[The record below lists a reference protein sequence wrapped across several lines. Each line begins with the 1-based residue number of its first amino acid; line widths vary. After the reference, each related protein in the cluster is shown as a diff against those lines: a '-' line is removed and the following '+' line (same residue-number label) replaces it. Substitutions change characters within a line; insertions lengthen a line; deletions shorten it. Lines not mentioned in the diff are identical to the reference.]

1 MVQSLPKRADV
12 NINETWDLAHI
23 FATEEAYT
31 QALHDIEQQV
41 EQFADTWLDKFSTAE
56 QVVAMLRDYE
66 KLQQAFVPVYSY
78 AQLAESVDGTDEQ
91 AQMRI
96 SKLSNVFAQIGKELA
111 FVDSQLSL
119 LDIEVLAT
127 AIELEPQYAHHL
139 SEVIRRIPNQLHPEV
154 ERALAALSSTFQAP
168 YDLYNMMKAVDI
180 KFPDFTVA
188 GEAYPIS
195 YVTFEGVWDSHPDT
209 DKRRAA
215 FAAFNDKLKDYAFTT
230 GKAYDTQVQKEK
242 TIASLRGFDS
252 VIDYLLFEQ
261 NVDRDMYNRQID
273 VIMEELAPHMRKYA
287 KLVQKVNG
295 LDKMTF
301 ADLKAPI
308 DASYEPQVTIEESK
322 NYIFDALSVM
332 GEDYLTLMKRSYD
345 ERWTD
350 FAQNIG
356 KATGAFCSTP
366 YGIHPYI
373 LISWTGSMEDVFVL
387 AHELGHAGHFY
398 LTHENQNIFNSE
410 PSLYFIEAPST
421 TNEMLMAN
429 HLLKSSQDPKFKR
442 WVIASIVSRTYYHN
456 FVTHLLEAAYQREV
470 YAIIDEGGSVNASVL
485 TKLKREVLEKFWGEA
500 VEIDD
505 EAALTWMR
513 QPHYYMGLY
522 PYTYSA
528 GLTVATAVAQRIKNE
543 GQVAVDDWLNVLKAG
558 GTKSPKELAQMAGV
572 DISTD
577 APLRETIAFIGSLI
591 DELITL
597 TEEIEG

>member
-195 YVTFEGVWDSHPDT
+195 YVTFEGVWDSHPNT

-215 FAAFNDKLKDYAFTT
+215 FAAFNDTLKDYAFTT

-505 EAALTWMR
+505 QAALTWMR

>member
-543 GQVAVDDWLNVLKAG
+543 GQVAVDDWLNVLKTG

>member
-215 FAAFNDKLKDYAFTT
+215 FAAFNDTLKDYAFTT

-322 NYIFDALSVM
+322 NYIFDALRVM

>member
-195 YVTFEGVWDSHPDT
+195 YVTFEGVWDSHPNT

-215 FAAFNDKLKDYAFTT
+215 FAAFNDTLKDYAFTT

-485 TKLKREVLEKFWGEA
+485 TKVKREVLEKFWGEA